1 MKNER
6 EREKNTKI
14 ELIRYKGINMNV
26 ISLLFRQ
33 RKKTGLQK
41 ENK

>member
-1 MKNER
+1 MR

-33 RKKTGLQK
+33 RKKPVYK
-41 ENK
+41 KRINR